1 MIGARP
7 GVSRIMTLL
16 KLVITLLAA
25 GLLSFLASPGF
36 AANSN
41 DGASNPPSGPSD
53 PAAKPRRHRKHHG
66 HHRHHRRQNR
76 DGNPNQAL
84 APRG

>member
-1 MIGARP
+1 
-7 GVSRIMTLL
+7 MTLL

-41 DGASNPPSGPSD
+41 DGATNGPPSNSAD
-53 PAAKPRRHRKHHG
+53 PAAKPRRHRKHPG

-76 DGNPNQAL
+76 DGSPSQAPAPNPWN
-84 APRG
+84 PG